1 MQTYLAIIWTYLS
14 ISFTLFLIVMIK
26 NENVNID
33 IQTDNR
39 KWKEEIRLRFS
50 LLEKKIE
57 WDVFWKKAKI
67 KSILLNNK

>member
-1 MQTYLAIIWTYLS
+1 
-14 ISFTLFLIVMIK
+14 MIK

-57 WDVFWKKAKI
+57 
-67 KSILLNNK
+67 